1 LGALTRSAEGLQRIS
16 SQEIRLCDVVV
27 VVVVGKS
34 IFSGLGVLTTLMA
47 FHNKAANRFGREK
60 ERTEKMTSLN
70 AHKHKYFLSALHEG

>member
-16 SQEIRLCDVVV
+16 SQEIRLCDV